1 MVEPLVIKRLQLAL
15 LAIVTIII
23 CYFSLQ
29 SMRANAWYFSSLN
42 TVQELS
48 NTSPIDAP
56 EVYNNELNTAQNAIK
71 LAIEL
76 EPEHAHYLHFLSY
89 IKLLALANTDQ
100 TQTEQSKLDTE
111 YKEIQSLLLHSTQ
124 IRSSWAET
132 WIELAKVTSYQQG
145 PSKQV
150 LNYID
155 QAKKVGPYK
164 LDVHL
169 GIIEIS
175 LANWQQLPPEYKA
188 LYVNSLSMA
197 AQYGY
202 RFNRIYTIAKQLNQL
217 PTLCMSLQFGA
228 AYKKLK
234 QRYIYKQT
242 CK

>member
-56 EVYNNELNTAQNAIK
+56 EVYNNELNKAQNAIK
-71 LAIEL
+71 LAIQL

-89 IKLLALANTDQ
+89 IKLLVLAKTDLI
-100 TQTEQSKLDTE
+100 EQSKLDTE
-111 YKEIQSLLLHSTQ
+111 YKEIQSFLLHSTQ

-132 WIELAKVTSYQQG
+132 WIELAKVTSYQEG

-150 LNYID
+150 LNYIE

-164 LDVHL
+164 LEVHL

-202 RFNRIYTIAKQLNQL
+202 RFNHIYTIAKQLNQL
-217 PTLCMSLQFGA
+217 PTLCMSLQFGV

>member
-1 MVEPLVIKRLQLAL
+1 MIDQLVFKRLQLAL
-15 LAIVTIII
+15 LAIVTLII

-42 TVQELS
+42 AVQELS
-48 NTSPIDAP
+48 NTSPLDAP
-56 EVYNNELNTAQNAIK
+56 EAYNNELNTAQKAIK
-71 LAIEL
+71 LAIEI
-76 EPEHAHYLHFLSY
+76 EPEHAHYLHFLAY

-100 TQTEQSKLDTE
+100 TGQSKLDTE

-150 LNYID
+150 LKYID

-164 LDVHL
+164 LDMHL

-175 LANWQQLPPEYKA
+175 LANWQNLPPEYKA

-202 RFNRIYTIAKQLNQL
+202 RFNRIYTIAEQLNQL

-234 QRYIYKQT
+234 QRYIYKKT

>member
-1 MVEPLVIKRLQLAL
+1 MVDPLAFKRLQLAL

-48 NTSPIDAP
+48 NTSPLDAP
-56 EVYNNELNTAQNAIK
+56 EVYNNELNKAQNAIK

-76 EPEHAHYLHFLSY
+76 EPEHAHYLHFLAY
-89 IKLLALANTDQ
+89 IKFLALANTE
-100 TQTEQSKLDTE
+100 QTEQSELDTE
-111 YKEIQSLLLHSTQ
+111 YKESQSLLLHSTQ

-132 WIELAKVTSYQQG
+132 WIELAKVTSYQEG

-150 LNYID
+150 LNYIE

-164 LDVHL
+164 LEVHL

-217 PTLCMSLQFGA
+217 PTLCMSLQFGV

>member
-1 MVEPLVIKRLQLAL
+1 
-15 LAIVTIII
+15 
-23 CYFSLQ
+23 
-29 SMRANAWYFSSLN
+29 MRANAWYFSSLN

-56 EVYNNELNTAQNAIK
+56 EVYSNELNKAQNAIK

-100 TQTEQSKLDTE
+100 TEQSKLDTE
-111 YKEIQSLLLHSTQ
+111 YKEIQSLLLHSTH

-150 LNYID
+150 LKYID

-169 GIIEIS
+169 GINCIPIMNLFRS
-175 LANWQQLPPEYKA
+175 
-188 LYVNSLSMA
+188 
-197 AQYGY
+197 
-202 RFNRIYTIAKQLNQL
+202 
-217 PTLCMSLQFGA
+217 
-228 AYKKLK
+228 
-234 QRYIYKQT
+234 
-242 CK
+242 

>member
-1 MVEPLVIKRLQLAL
+1 MFEQLAFKRLQVAL
-15 LAIVTIII
+15 LAIVTLII
-23 CYFSLQ
+23 CYFSVQ

-48 NTSPIDAP
+48 NTSPVDAP
-56 EVYNNELNTAQNAIK
+56 EAFYNNLNKAQNAIK

-76 EPEHAHYLHFLSY
+76 EPEHAHYLHFLAY
-89 IKLLALANTDQ
+89 IKLLAIANTDR
-100 TQTEQSKLDTE
+100 TGQSKLNTE
-111 YKEIQSLLLHSTQ
+111 YKEIQSLLLHSTH

-150 LNYID
+150 LKYIN
-155 QAKKVGPYK
+155 QAKKVGPYQ

-175 LANWQQLPPEYKA
+175 LANWQNLAPEYKA

-202 RFNRIYTIAKQLNQL
+202 RFNRIYTIAEQLNQL

-234 QRYIYKQT
+234 ERYIYKQT
-242 CK
+242 CKL

>member
-1 MVEPLVIKRLQLAL
+1 MFNRLAFKRLQLTL
-15 LAIVTIII
+15 LAIVTLII
-23 CYFSLQ
+23 CYFSVQ

-48 NTSPIDAP
+48 NTSPLDAP
-56 EVYNNELNTAQNAIK
+56 EAYSNELNKAQNAIK

-76 EPEHAHYLHFLSY
+76 EPEHAHYSHFLAY

-100 TQTEQSKLDTE
+100 TGQSKLNTE

-150 LNYID
+150 LKYID

-175 LANWQQLPPEYKA
+175 LANWQHLPPEYKA
-188 LYVNSLSMA
+188 LYINSLSMA

-228 AYKKLK
+228 AYTKLK
-234 QRYIYKQT
+234 QRYIYTQN

>member
-56 EVYNNELNTAQNAIK
+56 EVYNNELNKAQNAIK
-71 LAIEL
+71 LAIQL

-89 IKLLALANTDQ
+89 IKLLVLAKTDLI
-100 TQTEQSKLDTE
+100 EQSKLDTE
-111 YKEIQSLLLHSTQ
+111 YKEIQSFLLHSTQ

-150 LNYID
+150 LKYIE

>member
-1 MVEPLVIKRLQLAL
+1 MIEKLVIKRLHLTL
-15 LAIVTIII
+15 LAIVTLII

-48 NTSPIDAP
+48 NISPLDAP
-56 EVYNNELNTAQNAIK
+56 EAYNNELNTAQNAIK
-71 LAIEL
+71 LAIQL
-76 EPEHAHYLHFLSY
+76 EPEHAHYLHFLAY
-89 IKLLALANTDQ
+89 IKLLALANTK
-100 TQTEQSKLDTE
+100 QTELDTE

-124 IRSSWAET
+124 VRSSWAET
-132 WIELAKVTSYQQG
+132 WIELAKVTSYQEG

-228 AYKKLK
+228 AYTKLK

>member
-1 MVEPLVIKRLQLAL
+1 MIEQLVIKRLQLAL
-15 LAIVTIII
+15 LAIVTLII

-56 EVYNNELNTAQNAIK
+56 EVYNNELNKAQNAIK
-71 LAIEL
+71 LAIQL

-89 IKLLALANTDQ
+89 IKLLVLAKTDLI
-100 TQTEQSKLDTE
+100 EQSKLDTE
-111 YKEIQSLLLHSTQ
+111 YKEIQSFLLHSTQ

-132 WIELAKVTSYQQG
+132 WIELAKVTSYQEG

-150 LNYID
+150 LNYIE

-164 LDVHL
+164 LEVHL

>member
-1 MVEPLVIKRLQLAL
+1 MIDQLVFKRLQLAL
-15 LAIVTIII
+15 LAIVTLII

-48 NTSPIDAP
+48 NTSPLDAP
-56 EVYNNELNTAQNAIK
+56 EAYNNELNTAQKAIK
-71 LAIEL
+71 LAIEI
-76 EPEHAHYLHFLSY
+76 EPEHAHYLHFLAY

-100 TQTEQSKLDTE
+100 TGQSKLDTE

-150 LNYID
+150 LKYID

-164 LDVHL
+164 LDMHL

-175 LANWQQLPPEYKA
+175 LANWQNLPPEYKA

-202 RFNRIYTIAKQLNQL
+202 RFNRIYTIAEQLNQL

-228 AYKKLK
+228 AYKELK

>member
-1 MVEPLVIKRLQLAL
+1 MIEKLVIKRLHLTL
-15 LAIVTIII
+15 LAIVTLII

-48 NTSPIDAP
+48 NISPIDAP
-56 EVYNNELNTAQNAIK
+56 EAYNNELNTAQNAIK
-71 LAIEL
+71 LAIQL
-76 EPEHAHYLHFLSY
+76 EPEHAHYLHFLAY
-89 IKLLALANTDQ
+89 IKLLALANTK
-100 TQTEQSKLDTE
+100 QTELDTE

-124 IRSSWAET
+124 VRSSWAET
-132 WIELAKVTSYQQG
+132 WIELAKVTSYQEG

>member
-1 MVEPLVIKRLQLAL
+1 MIEQLVIKRLQLAL
-15 LAIVTIII
+15 LAIVTLII

-48 NTSPIDAP
+48 NTSPLDVP
-56 EVYNNELNTAQNAIK
+56 EVYNHELNKAQNAIK

-76 EPEHAHYLHFLSY
+76 EPEHAHYLHFLAY

-100 TQTEQSKLDTE
+100 TEQSKLNTE

-132 WIELAKVTSYQQG
+132 WIELAKVTSYQEG

-150 LNYID
+150 LKYID

-175 LANWQQLPPEYKA
+175 LANWQHLPPEYKA

-202 RFNRIYTIAKQLNQL
+202 RFNSIYTIAEQLNQL
-217 PTLCMSLQFGA
+217 STLCMSLQFGA
-228 AYKKLK
+228 AYEKLK

>member
-1 MVEPLVIKRLQLAL
+1 MVDPLAFKRLQLAL

-48 NTSPIDAP
+48 NTSPLDAP
-56 EVYNNELNTAQNAIK
+56 EAYNNELNTAQKAIK
-71 LAIEL
+71 LAIEI
-76 EPEHAHYLHFLSY
+76 EPEHAHYLHFLAY

-100 TQTEQSKLDTE
+100 TGQSKLNTE

-150 LNYID
+150 LKYID

-164 LDVHL
+164 LEVHL
-169 GIIEIS
+169 GIIEMS
-175 LANWQQLPPEYKA
+175 LANWQHLPPEYKA

-228 AYKKLK
+228 AYEKLK

>member
-1 MVEPLVIKRLQLAL
+1 MFEQLAFKRLQLVL
-15 LAIVTIII
+15 LAIVTLII

-42 TVQELS
+42 TAQELS
-48 NTSPIDAP
+48 NTSPLDAP
-56 EVYNNELNTAQNAIK
+56 EAYNNELNTAQNAIK
-71 LAIEL
+71 LAIGL
-76 EPEHAHYLHFLSY
+76 EPEHAHYLHFLAY
-89 IKLLALANTDQ
+89 IKLLALANSDQ
-100 TQTEQSKLDTE
+100 TGQSKLDTE

-150 LNYID
+150 LKYID

>member
-1 MVEPLVIKRLQLAL
+1 MIDQLVFKRLQLAL
-15 LAIVTIII
+15 LAIVTLII

-48 NTSPIDAP
+48 NTSPLDAP
-56 EVYNNELNTAQNAIK
+56 EAYNNELNTAQKAIK
-71 LAIEL
+71 LAIEI
-76 EPEHAHYLHFLSY
+76 EPEHAHYLHFLAY

-100 TQTEQSKLDTE
+100 TGQSKLDTE

-124 IRSSWAET
+124 IRSSWAEA

-150 LNYID
+150 LKYID

-164 LDVHL
+164 LDMHL

-175 LANWQQLPPEYKA
+175 LANWQNLPPEYKA

-202 RFNRIYTIAKQLNQL
+202 RFNRIYTIAEQLNQL

-234 QRYIYKQT
+234 QRYIYKKT

>member
-1 MVEPLVIKRLQLAL
+1 MFEQLAFRRLKLAL
-15 LAIVTIII
+15 LAIVTLII
-23 CYFSLQ
+23 CDFSLQ

-56 EVYNNELNTAQNAIK
+56 EVYNNELKKAKNAIQ

-76 EPEHAHYLHFLSY
+76 EPEHAHYLHFLAY

-100 TQTEQSKLDTE
+100 AEQSKLDTE
-111 YKEIQSLLLHSTQ
+111 YKEIQSLLLHSIQ
-124 IRSSWAET
+124 VRSSWAET
-132 WIELAKVTSYQQG
+132 WIELAKVTSYQEG

-150 LNYID
+150 LKYID

-175 LANWQQLPPEYKA
+175 LANWQHLPPEYKA

>member
-1 MVEPLVIKRLQLAL
+1 MIEQLVIKRLQLAL
-15 LAIVTIII
+15 LAIVTLII

-56 EVYNNELNTAQNAIK
+56 EVYNNELNKAQNAIK

-76 EPEHAHYLHFLSY
+76 EPEHAHYLHFLAY
-89 IKLLALANTDQ
+89 IKLLALANTE
-100 TQTEQSKLDTE
+100 QTEQSKLDTE

-132 WIELAKVTSYQQG
+132 WIELAKVTSYQEG

-150 LNYID
+150 LNYIE
-155 QAKKVGPYK
+155 QAKKVGRYK

-175 LANWQQLPPEYKA
+175 LANWQYLPPEYKA

-228 AYKKLK
+228 AYTKLK

>member
-1 MVEPLVIKRLQLAL
+1 MVFEQLAFKRLQLVL
-15 LAIVTIII
+15 LAIVTLII

-42 TVQELS
+42 TAQELS
-48 NTSPIDAP
+48 NTSPLDAP
-56 EVYNNELNTAQNAIK
+56 EAYNNELNTAQNAIK
-71 LAIEL
+71 LAIGL
-76 EPEHAHYLHFLSY
+76 EPEHAHYLHFLAY
-89 IKLLALANTDQ
+89 IKLLALANSDQ
-100 TQTEQSKLDTE
+100 TGQSKLDTE

-150 LNYID
+150 LKYID

>member
-56 EVYNNELNTAQNAIK
+56 EVYNNELNKAQNAIK
-71 LAIEL
+71 LAIQL

-89 IKLLALANTDQ
+89 IKLLVLAKTDLI
-100 TQTEQSKLDTE
+100 EQSKLDTE
-111 YKEIQSLLLHSTQ
+111 YKEIQSFLLHSTQ

-150 LNYID
+150 LKYID

>member
-1 MVEPLVIKRLQLAL
+1 MFNRLAFKRLQLAL
-15 LAIVTIII
+15 LAIVTLII
-23 CYFSLQ
+23 CYFSVQ

-48 NTSPIDAP
+48 NTSPVDAP
-56 EVYNNELNTAQNAIK
+56 EAYNNELNKAQNAIK
-71 LAIEL
+71 LAL
-76 EPEHAHYLHFLSY
+76 DFEPEHAHYLHFLAY
-89 IKLLALANTDQ
+89 IKLLTLANTDQ
-100 TQTEQSKLDTE
+100 IGQSKLNTE
-111 YKEIQSLLLHSTQ
+111 YKRIQSLLLHSTQ

-150 LNYID
+150 LKYID

-175 LANWQQLPPEYKA
+175 LANWQNLPPEYKA

-202 RFNRIYTIAKQLNQL
+202 RFNRIYTIAEQLNQL

-234 QRYIYKQT
+234 ERYIYKQT

>member
-1 MVEPLVIKRLQLAL
+1 MIEKLVIKRLQLAL
-15 LAIVTIII
+15 LAIVTLTI

-42 TVQELS
+42 TAQELS
-48 NTSPIDAP
+48 NTSPLDAP
-56 EVYNNELNTAQNAIK
+56 EAYNNELNTAQNAIK

-76 EPEHAHYLHFLSY
+76 EPEHAHYLHFLAY

-100 TQTEQSKLDTE
+100 TGQSKLDTE
-111 YKEIQSLLLHSTQ
+111 YKEIQSFLLHSTQ

-150 LNYID
+150 LKYID

-175 LANWQQLPPEYKA
+175 LANWQHLPPEYKA

-228 AYKKLK
+228 AYEKLK

>member
-1 MVEPLVIKRLQLAL
+1 MIEKLVIKRLQLAL
-15 LAIVTIII
+15 LAIVTLII

-42 TVQELS
+42 TAQELS
-48 NTSPIDAP
+48 NTSPLDAP
-56 EVYNNELNTAQNAIK
+56 EAYNNELNTAQNAIK
-71 LAIEL
+71 LAIGL
-76 EPEHAHYLHFLSY
+76 EPEHAHYLHFLAY
-89 IKLLALANTDQ
+89 IKLLALANSDQ
-100 TQTEQSKLDTE
+100 TGQSKLDTE

-150 LNYID
+150 LKYID

>member
-1 MVEPLVIKRLQLAL
+1 MFNRSAFERLQFAL
-15 LAIVTIII
+15 FAIITLII
-23 CYFSLQ
+23 CFFSVQ

-42 TVQELS
+42 TVQELN
-48 NTSPIDAP
+48 NTSPVDAP
-56 EVYNNELNTAQNAIK
+56 EAYNNELNKAQNAIK

-76 EPEHAHYLHFLSY
+76 EPEHAHYLHFLAY

-100 TQTEQSKLDTE
+100 TGQSKLNTE

-132 WIELAKVTSYQQG
+132 WIELAKVTSYQEG

-150 LNYID
+150 LKYID

-164 LDVHL
+164 LEVHL

-175 LANWQQLPPEYKA
+175 LANWQNLPPEYKA

-202 RFNRIYTIAKQLNQL
+202 RFNRIYTIAEQLNQL